1 MERLISEL
9 KQIDGVKIPENI
21 MELLKEDRDIKEEIK
36 EEVKEKKLVKPSCPL
51 PYFPNLE
58 YTGCKALRVN
68 HKLYTPCG
76 QDILCGEYC
85 KTCINSGLKLGT
97 LEDRKNCMPSDFIA
111 LNGDKPIQY
120 GNVMEKLYITREEAE
135 REAAKWG
142 QIIPEEYFKV
152 IKKKRGRKKK
162 VEKIVVSDEEL
173 NIENDEIRGELF
185 KTKDGN
191 IILKGYDGKYYNLL
205 NGAEIT

>member
-1 MERLISEL
+1 MEKLISEL
-9 KQIDGVKIPENI
+9 KEIDVVKMPKNI
-21 MELLKEDRDIKEEIK
+21 MEIKG
-36 EEVKEKKLVKPSCPL
+36 KKLVKPTCPL

-76 QDILCGEYC
+76 QDIVSGEYC

-97 LEDRKNCMPSDFIA
+97 LEDRKKCLPCDFIA
-111 LNGDKPIQY
+111 LNGEKPIQY

-142 QIIPEEYFKV
+142 QVIPEEYFKV
-152 IKKKRGRKKK
+152 IKKRGRKKK

-185 KTKDGN
+185 KTNDGN
-191 IILKGYDGKYYNLL
+191 IILKGYDQKYYNLL